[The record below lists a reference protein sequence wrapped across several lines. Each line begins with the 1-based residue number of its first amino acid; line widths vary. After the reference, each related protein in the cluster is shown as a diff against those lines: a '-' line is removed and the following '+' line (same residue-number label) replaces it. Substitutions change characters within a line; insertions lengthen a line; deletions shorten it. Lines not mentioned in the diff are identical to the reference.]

1 MSKIISGDYLK
12 VMRNMAEKSVDAVV
26 TGRPY
31 GLSFIGKRRDYDVP
45 STEIWA
51 ECLPVLKPSDHL
63 QAFAGTRTQQRM
75 AARIE
80 DASFEIPDMI
90 AWIYGSGFPK
100 SHNGPWGHRA
110 QARARADH
118 RCPQATCRHAGNQLA
133 LARHW
138 WLEHRRVQDRD
149 DGQARWRRSVGH
161 AEGRPRWLAPAMDA
175 GRTGQGSTWPPLQ
188 CQRRQCRGTWP
199 LAGQCDSRW

>member
-118 RCPQATCRHAGNQLA
+118 RCPHRIGLVQERLGGRRYRRPPSSTPAHFLLTHGNGRSSSPQSSA
-133 LARHW
+133 LGW
-138 WLEHRRVQDRD
+138 
-149 DGQARWRRSVGH
+149 S
-161 AEGRPRWLAPAMDA
+161 
-175 GRTGQGSTWPPLQ
+175 
-188 CQRRQCRGTWP
+188 C
-199 LAGQCDSRW
+199 